1 MSPTSCQ
8 GDENCT
14 CGCCS
19 GISVQ
24 TPQGETNA
32 PGQSAIAYRTGTWAT
47 FKESMLARLS
57 SSDYPALNRL
67 KTRDDDDF
75 SIAFLDATAV
85 MLDILTFYQERLA
98 NERYLRTATQL
109 YSLTQLSQLIGY
121 QPSPG
126 VSASTYLAF
135 TLTAAPGL
143 PATPGTTAIKI
154 NAGTTV
160 QSVPAQGQTP
170 QYFQTSAN
178 ILGKPDWNALQVQTG
193 IPWQPKR
200 GQKSVYLQGTATQLQ
215 PGDAFLI
222 VGDERLENLLST
234 RWDVRIVSSMQADTV
249 NQRTLVTWVEGLG
262 GPDEPAQKNPMF
274 YALRQRAALFGYNAI
289 NPLML
294 AQQVQANLECL
305 SLIAGSGSS
314 LDWVFGLD
322 NAGNSLS
329 AQWLVDLDAVYS
341 KLVPGGW
348 LALIQPSGENYR
360 TPAGHVQLFQM
371 QSVTSTNRSDYGMS
385 AKVTRVQVATTSS
398 TESTISNEL
407 TSYYEAT
414 RLTSV
419 LAQSENLPVAEQ
431 PLDHPLY
438 GTLIYLEE
446 MRQDLAGVTAVAISG
461 KSQKITVKTGV
472 TNLIFI
478 PDDNTN
484 HIPLKQGDTLTLLQ
498 PPPNVLNSND
508 GTIPDWAHYD
518 KKVTLTVADAS
529 GRSGTVTGWL
539 PEFTLAPAAS
549 SDPVVQEFAIVS
561 SISTAVRSLPTGLF
575 PQTLIV
581 LQNPLV
587 NCYDRTVTTINA
599 NVGPATAGRGVT
611 ELLGSGSATTT
622 NQEFT
627 LKQTPLTYVQA
638 VTPSGSQSS
647 LQVTVNGAAWTEVP
661 SLYDQAPAA
670 QVFETI
676 NLPSGAAEVQ
686 FGDGV
691 EGATLPTGQNNII
704 ANYRV
709 GIGAAGNVAAG
720 AITTLVDRPV
730 GVSGVNNPMA
740 ATGGQDAQSIDG
752 IRSNAPQTVLT
763 LGRAVSITD
772 YQNFAAT
779 FAGIAKAYAI
789 WIPNGINRGVF
800 LTVAG
805 AGGAALPPGNLTL
818 ANLVSALQE
827 YGNPNVTI
835 NAQSFYETLFSL
847 CADIAYDPAYDS
859 NAVEAAV
866 MALLTSTYSFGSR
879 TFGQGVSGD
888 EIAALI
894 QGVPGVVAVNV
905 TQLKVGLTSK
915 AGDLGSV
922 GYSVSEWNNWISQQE
937 TVTRPNSGSP
947 TRICPYVPVA
957 TIGALPP
964 PAEILVLDPNPLAVT
979 LGVMA

>member
-1 MSPTSCQ
+1 
-8 GDENCT
+8 
-14 CGCCS
+14 
-19 GISVQ
+19 
-24 TPQGETNA
+24 
-32 PGQSAIAYRTGTWAT
+32 
-47 FKESMLARLS
+47 
-57 SSDYPALNRL
+57 
-67 KTRDDDDF
+67 
-75 SIAFLDATAV
+75 
-85 MLDILTFYQERLA
+85 
-98 NERYLRTATQL
+98 
-109 YSLTQLSQLIGY
+109 
-121 QPSPG
+121 
-126 VSASTYLAF
+126 
-135 TLTAAPGL
+135 
-143 PATPGTTAIKI
+143 
-154 NAGTTV
+154 
-160 QSVPAQGQTP
+160 
-170 QYFQTSAN
+170 
-178 ILGKPDWNALQVQTG
+178 
-193 IPWQPKR
+193 
-200 GQKSVYLQGTATQLQ
+200 
-215 PGDAFLI
+215 
-222 VGDERLENLLST
+222 
-234 RWDVRIVSSMQADTV
+234 
-249 NQRTLVTWVEGLG
+249 
-262 GPDEPAQKNPMF
+262 
-274 YALRQRAALFGYNAI
+274 
-289 NPLML
+289 
-294 AQQVQANLECL
+294 
-305 SLIAGSGSS
+305 
-314 LDWVFGLD
+314 D
-322 NAGNSLS
+322 NSGNSLS

-348 LALIQPSGENYR
+348 LALIRPSGGNYR
-360 TPAGHVQLFQM
+360 TPAGYVGLFHM
-371 QSVTSTNRSDYGMS
+371 QSVSSTNRSDYGMS

-398 TESTISNEL
+398 TGTTISNEL
-407 TSYYEAT
+407 ASYYDAT
-414 RLTSV
+414 RVTSV

-438 GTLIYLEE
+438 GTLIYLED

-461 KSQKITVKTGV
+461 KSQKITVKNGV

-498 PPPNVLNSND
+498 PPPNVLNKD

-518 KKVTLTVADAS
+518 KKVTLTVADAN

-539 PEFTLAPAAS
+539 PEFTLAQAAS

-627 LKQTPLTYVQA
+627 LKQSPLTYVQA

-661 SLYDQAPAA
+661 SLYDKAPAA

-676 NLPSGAAEVQ
+676 NLAGGTAEVQ

-709 GIGAAGNVAAG
+709 GIGSAGNVAAG

-740 ATGGQDAQSIDG
+740 ATGGQDAQSIDD

-763 LGRAVSITD
+763 LGRAVSIAD

-835 NAQSFYETLFSL
+835 NAQSFYETLFCLS
-847 CADIAYDPAYDS
+847 ADIAYDPAYDS

-866 MALLTSTYSFGSR
+866 RALLTSTYSFASR

-894 QGVPGVVAVNV
+894 QGVQGVVAVNV

-922 GYSVSEWNNWISQQE
+922 GYSVSTWNNWISQQE

-957 TIGALPP
+957 TIGALPA